1 MQYIIEA
8 NNNNNQSINSPKKI
22 VRHAKTISNPKDIEY
37 LANISAEDAARKS
50 TIMNLFADFGDGPK
64 YYPYDII
71 TIPKGKY
78 GKDKKNTNSFTT
90 TVGLWIFNKGCI
102 EDMSDVLGYINEP
115 ITADKYEDINLTIS
129 YAKLEDKI
137 TIRQLKDFIM
147 QSQIYMSCTS
157 ALAPSHTMRML
168 LITTEIE
175 KKKKQL
181 ANGKYKEAI
190 ANNDIVAVGQM
201 EKELLD
207 FAKDYMGEDIS
218 MDMYNSGAR
227 SSWGN
232 NFKNMYVM
240 KGAVQRSDGSFDV
253 VTSSYISGLN
263 KDEFVK
269 TNDSSTAGPMGRAVY
284 TQNGGYME
292 KQFVAAFQHVVALGP
307 GTDCGTKRTVE
318 VYITKKS
325 IKDFMYCF
333 VVEGSK
339 LVEITSENKDKF
351 IGRKVKIRFA
361 SMCEAKNGIC
371 EKCLGTLFSRLGMK
385 NIGIAS
391 FQSMSRMKNV
401 SMKQFHDS
409 TIKFTEF
416 DVNYAFNLK

>member
-1 MQYIIEA
+1 
-8 NNNNNQSINSPKKI
+8 
-22 VRHAKTISNPKDIEY
+22 
-37 LANISAEDAARKS
+37 
-50 TIMNLFADFGDGPK
+50 
-64 YYPYDII
+64 
-71 TIPKGKY
+71 
-78 GKDKKNTNSFTT
+78 
-90 TVGLWIFNKGCI
+90 
-102 EDMSDVLGYINEP
+102 
-115 ITADKYEDINLTIS
+115 
-129 YAKLEDKI
+129 
-137 TIRQLKDFIM
+137 
-147 QSQIYMSCTS
+147 
-157 ALAPSHTMRML
+157 
-168 LITTEIE
+168 
-175 KKKKQL
+175 
-181 ANGKYKEAI
+181 
-190 ANNDIVAVGQM
+190 
-201 EKELLD
+201 
-207 FAKDYMGEDIS
+207 
-218 MDMYNSGAR
+218 
-227 SSWGN
+227 
-232 NFKNMYVM
+232 M

-385 NIGIAS
+385 NIAIAS
-391 FQSMSRMKNV
+391 FQSMSVIKNQQ
-401 SMKQFHDS
+401 MKQFHNS
-409 TIKFTEF
+409 TIMFTEF
-416 DVNYAFNLK
+416 DPNYAFNYIS